1 MAQQEQDAT
10 QDVGG
15 DTGQETAYD
24 APTSASYAEGDD
36 KLEWAFGYP
45 FALRALGVGSLDAP
59 ATLLDYGCGPG
70 QVAER
75 VARTYGVWV
84 IAVDASAEMLAI
96 AAARHGHPQVQY
108 HRVEGDRLTFLP
120 DARVD
125 AAMSCF
131 VFVVLPSREQLRAVA
146 DEVWRVLRPGGR
158 FVVLDPHPDQVGVQF
173 STFCTG
179 EPGVAYQEGDPERR
193 GCCSPT
199 VNGWTWRTTSG
210 RPAPTKRFLRRP
222 VSSTCVPR
230 HRCWR
235 IRTGWPNRM
244 RGTTRSSVPAH
255 HSCLFTGTDRAAG
268 SAARAAY
275 RSGAGRT
282 LSQTALRG
290 PTRPAA
296 HPGRRR
302 CRAGPQSRG

>member
-45 FALRALGVGSLDAP
+45 FALRVLGVGSLDAP

-108 HRVEGDRLTFLP
+108 HRVEGNRLTFLP

-146 DEVWRVLRPGGR
+146 AEVWRVLRPGGR

-173 STFCTG
+173 STFRSG
-179 EPGVAYQEGDPERR
+179 ESGAIYQEGDPRTARVLLTNGEWLDLEDYFWSAGTYEKVLTEAGFIDLRTEAPLLADTYGLAEPDAWNYEVER
-193 GCCSPT
+193 
-199 VNGWTWRTTSG
+199 
-210 RPAPTKRFLRRP
+210 
-222 VSSTCVPR
+222 
-230 HRCWR
+230 
-235 IRTGWPNRM
+235 
-244 RGTTRSSVPAH
+244 
-255 HSCLFTGTDRAAG
+255 
-268 SAARAAY
+268 
-275 RSGAGRT
+275 
-282 LSQTALRG
+282 
-290 PTRPAA
+290 TRPPLLLI
-296 HPGRRR
+296 HGHRQ
-302 CRAGPQSRG
+302 GSR